1 MAPKN
6 TDTFTD
12 DNLKRFKEW
21 IYILPGKGVM
31 MPTEKEDLVALL
43 VRFEASERVC
53 EALRRY
59 LVNQDHEDFDV
70 ALIAWKK
77 SKGLA

>member
-1 MAPKN
+1 MKEVVSISK
-6 TDTFTD
+6 TFRASGIHGESEISLEAIT
-12 DNLKRFKEW
+12 
-21 IYILPGKGVM
+21 
-31 MPTEKEDLVALL
+31 ALL
-43 VRFEASERVC
+43 ARLEASERVC